1 MKAYKVLAEVTT
13 RYTIEVHGEDE
24 DAVYDNVELMGPS
37 QVMEGGE
44 FDSTVD
50 VACISVELMHPEDYD
65 EPDVVEQMD
74 KELGAGDP
82 DEVVELSPEDQAD
95 LDDAVDALAEPEPAD
110 DDLYDYENEE
120 ETDEQE
126 ENAPVSD

>member
-50 VACISVELMHPEDYD
+50 VACISVELLHPEDYD
-65 EPDVVEQMD
+65 EPDEVVGEEKFAEQVKAALED
-74 KELGAGDP
+74 GPVKTVTFDSVQEHLRADEDP
-82 DEVVELSPEDQAD
+82 DEFES
-95 LDDAVDALAEPEPAD
+95 
-110 DDLYDYENEE
+110 EE
-120 ETDEQE
+120 ETDE
-126 ENAPVSD
+126 

>member
-50 VACISVELMHPEDYD
+50 VACISVELMHPEDHD
-65 EPDVVEQMD
+65 E
-74 KELGAGDP
+74 P
-82 DEVVELSPEDQAD
+82 DEVVEP
-95 LDDAVDALAEPEPAD
+95 VVEPEAEDVFDKIKEAKQEAISEQFAEED
-110 DDLYDYENEE
+110 DPDEFESEE
-120 ETDEQE
+120 ETDVLE
-126 ENAPVSD
+126 EKTS

>member
-1 MKAYKVLAEVTT
+1 MKAYKVLTEVTT

-65 EPDVVEQMD
+65 EPD
-74 KELGAGDP
+74 
-82 DEVVELSPEDQAD
+82 EVVEEATPDLTGEELEA
-95 LDDAVDALAEPEPAD
+95 LDDLLTEPEPVPEPEQGPDPAD
-110 DDLYDYENEE
+110 DDLKEFESEE

-126 ENAPVSD
+126 EDAPVSD

>member
-44 FDSTVD
+44 FNSTVD
-50 VACISVELMHPEDYD
+50 VACISVELLHPEDHD
-65 EPDVVEQMD
+65 E
-74 KELGAGDP
+74 P
-82 DEVVELSPEDQAD
+82 DEVVEPEITHT
-95 LDDAVDALAEPEPAD
+95 VEPVTEPEPVD
-110 DDLYDYENEE
+110 DDLKEFESEE
-120 ETDEQE
+120 ETDVLE
-126 ENAPVSD
+126 EK

>member
-1 MKAYKVLAEVTT
+1 MKAYKVLTEVTT

-50 VACISVELMHPEDYD
+50 VACISVELMHPEDHD
-65 EPDVVEQMD
+65 E
-74 KELGAGDP
+74 P
-82 DEVVELSPEDQAD
+82 DEVVEDPWVDPNRVRDVGEDEPLPEPT
-95 LDDAVDALAEPEPAD
+95 VEPETTD
-110 DDLYDYENEE
+110 DDPDEFESEE

-126 ENAPVSD
+126 EDAPVSD